1 MSWLSAAITSRKLI
15 NFRRLLVLSAI
26 VAFLLVSVSLIG
38 QEQIITRIG
47 IVDLDEIVRAHFRES
62 NALRSYEE
70 RRKEAVVERD
80 AIEER
85 IRNLDQALL
94 FARQTSDRSL
104 VLQLETELFDLRK
117 FLLEFVRIKDE
128 QLLHELNGLKTSDAF
143 VIELTLAIQY
153 VAEAGGYALIMRHT
167 QDFLFWRPE
176 IDVTDK
182 VIAELAR
189 RAARS

>member
-1 MSWLSAAITSRKLI
+1 MTITLVK
-15 NFRRLLVLSAI
+15 FKGFLVLSAI
-26 VAFLLVSVSLIG
+26 GAFLLSSASSIG

-47 IVDLDEIVRAHFRES
+47 IVDLDEVVRVHFRES
-62 NALRSYEE
+62 QALRAYETRRQEVVME
-70 RRKEAVVERD
+70 RN

-85 IRNLDQALL
+85 IRNLEQALL
-94 FARQTSDRSL
+94 FARQTNDRTL
-104 VLQLETELFDLRK
+104 ILQLDADLFNRQK

-143 VIELTLAIQY
+143 ISELTIAIQY
-153 VAEAGGYALIMRHT
+153 VAESGGYALITRRT

-176 IDVTDK
+176 IDITDK